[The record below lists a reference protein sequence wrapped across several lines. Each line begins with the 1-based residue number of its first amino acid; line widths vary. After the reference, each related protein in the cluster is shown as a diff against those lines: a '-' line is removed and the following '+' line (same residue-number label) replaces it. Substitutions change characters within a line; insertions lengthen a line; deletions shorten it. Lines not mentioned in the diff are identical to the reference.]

1 MNFATELDRAAADRP
16 EHPALIFDNGARS
29 WSFRELDLRAS
40 CIATGLENEGVR
52 VGDRVAIFMKNW
64 PEHVAS
70 WYGVAKAG
78 GVPVDVSTALGDE
91 EWAFILNNCAPYAI
105 VCGSELAPRLQGIAS
120 SLERKPRM
128 WVARATADAGTT
140 FETLDSLAPDG
151 DHRPAVNRS
160 DDDLAVIGYTSGTTA
175 VPKGVMHKHGLLLR
189 HVAAM
194 KRSFGFSADDHRLN
208 VLPLFTLHG
217 FLTQPGVTTHV
228 QCSLLMFERFVAQDL
243 FEASQRYVIDS
254 ATLVPA
260 MLVELVELP
269 EERRP
274 KFASNGVYFAG
285 SAPLAPELR
294 KRFEDMY
301 GVRVL
306 HGYGST
312 EVMCGVANERRGTRA
327 PLGSA
332 GRLFDGL
339 DGLVRVVDDDGV
351 DVPPG
356 EIGEFVV
363 HKSVAMMGYW
373 NAPEATA
380 DAFLDGE
387 WYRMGDLG
395 RMDEDGYLYVSDR
408 KKDMIIRGG
417 FNIYSAEIER
427 LLVEQPEVAEA
438 IVVGSPHDR
447 LGEVPHAFVVLRTG
461 IDPSNELNHHLI
473 AICEE
478 RLGRLKAPDHITF
491 IRGKDVPRNPM
502 GKPLK
507 RDLRDRLSV

>member
-1 MNFATELDRAAADRP
+1 MNFAGELDQAAEARP
-16 EHPALIFDNGARS
+16 DHPALVFDAGARS

-40 CIATGLENEGVR
+40 RVATGLEDAGAR
-52 VGDRVAIFMKNW
+52 VGDRVAILMKNW
-64 PEHVAS
+64 PEHVAA

-78 GVPVDVSTALGDE
+78 AVPVDISTALGDD
-91 EWAFILNNCAPYAI
+91 EWDFILRNCTPYA
-105 VCGSELAPRLQGIAS
+105 VLCGAELAPRLQRITSHLAT
-120 SLERKPRM
+120 KPRL
-128 WVARATADAGTT
+128 WVARPNADLHGA
-140 FETLDSLAPDG
+140 FDALEDLAPDSG
-151 DHRPAVNRS
+151 RRPAVDRG

-175 VPKGVMHKHGLLLR
+175 VPKGVMHKHGLLIR
-189 HVAAM
+189 HVAALT
-194 KRSFGFSADDHRLN
+194 KNFGFSANDHRLN

-217 FLTQPGVTTHV
+217 FLTQPGATIHV
-228 QCSLLMFERFVAQDL
+228 QCALLMFERFVPEDL
-243 FEASQRYVIDS
+243 FEVSQHYIIDS

-260 MLVELVELP
+260 MLVALVELP
-269 EERRP
+269 PERRP
-274 KFASNGVYFAG
+274 KLAGDGVFFAG

-294 KRFEDMY
+294 KRFEEMY

-312 EVMCGVANERRGTRA
+312 EVMCGVACERRGTQA

-339 DGLVRVVDDDGV
+339 EGLVRIVDDDGA
-351 DVPPG
+351 DVSPG
-356 EIGEFVV
+356 EVGEFVV

-373 NAPEATA
+373 NAPDATA

-395 RMDEDGYLYVSDR
+395 RMDADGYLYVSDR

-427 LLVEQPEVAEA
+427 LLVGEPEVAEA
-438 IVVGSPHDR
+438 IVVASPHDR
-447 LGEVPHAFVVLRTG
+447 LGEVPHAFVVLRSG
-461 IDPSNELNHHLI
+461 VD
-473 AICEE
+473 E
-478 RLGRLKAPDHITF
+478 RLGKLKAPERITF
-491 IRGKDVPRNPM
+491 IRWEDVPRNPM